1 MMNKEKYE
9 KMTKAVLMEMCT
21 KRKIPYKT
29 KFKKAE
35 IIDLLIK
42 NDKKKPKSSKV
53 QAKANPKIAKPK
65 SAEVPAKVANPK
77 SAKVHA
83 KVAKSSK
90 TCPPKTKKP
99 VKTNTK
105 QSVIMV
111 IPLIQNLISDVEK
124 SLLDADK
131 RSAVDTAEQLKIIM
145 EEYNFHGMKKLKD
158 EITRAIS
165 LVVETFSSERQVP
178 KRATNYDIT
187 DVDVRFKTCL
197 KTKSRKKLTITLE
210 ELETEIENPD
220 FITNFTRSIKDL
232 MRNKVIKYTKI
243 RERIGRENEITAAKV
258 KKLKASGTTDRV
270 IEDMYPCFSMMK
282 AFKLDLEDLIELI
295 KRRSTI
301 TETIVKSNLL
311 EALNDS
317 EHGLCCITGRDN
329 IKNDIAAQIYSFS
342 KGYKTFVNSFNN
354 IAIYGPSGSGKTYI
368 AQIISFVFSK
378 IGVLAKNNI
387 KIVTKAD
394 LTGQYV
400 GHTAP
405 RTRASLIE
413 TLEGILFIDEAYQLT
428 DVSIGSKDY
437 GGEAIAEMINF
448 MDKYIGL
455 SIVIVAGYE
464 DKMRQTFMTFN
475 EGLPRRFPYIYTL
488 ESYTDKELT
497 DILINNLIQK
507 LPDCVDIDEE
517 TSNYIYSLIS
527 TLRTEMPLALRNQA
541 GDMLNLSSALNKT
554 IISSYQLEWENEDIE
569 NNKQII
575 LAGLE
580 DFLDHKNIE
589 IET

>member
-1 MMNKEKYE
+1 MTNEKYE
-9 KMTKAVLMEMCT
+9 KKTKTVLMEMC
-21 KRKIPYKT
+21 KQRNVPYKT

-35 IIDLLIK
+35 IIDLLIQS
-42 NDKKKPKSSKV
+42 DKKKS
-53 QAKANPKIAKPK
+53 KIAKVSKPK
-65 SAEVPAKVANPK
+65 SAKADLKTVKPQPTNFK
-77 SAKVHA
+77 SAKVT
-83 KVAKSSK
+83 KPSKSK
-90 TCPPKTKKP
+90 TSKSKACPPKTKKP
-99 VKTNTK
+99 VKTETK

-111 IPLIQNLISDVEK
+111 IPLIQNLISSVEK

-165 LVVETFSSERQVP
+165 SVVETFSSERQVP
-178 KRATNYDIT
+178 KRTTNYDIT
-187 DVDVRFKTCL
+187 DVDVRFKSCL
-197 KTKSRKKLTITLE
+197 KSKPRKKLTITLE

-232 MRNKVIKYTKI
+232 MRSKVIKYTKI

-317 EHGLCCITGRDN
+317 EHGLCCVTGRDN
-329 IKNDIAAQIYSFS
+329 IKNDVASQIYSFS

-507 LPDCVDIDEE
+507 LPDSVDIDEDA
-517 TSNYIYSLIS
+517 SNYIYSLIS